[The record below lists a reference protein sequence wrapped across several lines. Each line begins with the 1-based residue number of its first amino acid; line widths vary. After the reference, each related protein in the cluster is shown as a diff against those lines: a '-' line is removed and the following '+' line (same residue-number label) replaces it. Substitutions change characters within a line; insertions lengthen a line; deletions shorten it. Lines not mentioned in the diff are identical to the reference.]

1 MRTSTRQAEASRT
14 ARRDAYFETP
24 FGPGR
29 LTLAGDLPLELELPG
44 PGIEPPVG
52 GAGTGA
58 GAAARWVA
66 GLEAYFAG
74 EPVTFDLD
82 VAAHCR
88 ARGLTAFETAV
99 YAALAAVPYGRAVS
113 YRDLA
118 HAAGRPN
125 AYRAVGT
132 AMSRNALPV
141 ILPCHRV
148 IKNDGTPGPVRRRPP
163 VEAAPARAGG
173 RPGARRHQGR
183 SRGEGERLMADA
195 LQFVIITGLSGA
207 GKSQAIDSFEDA
219 GYFCVDNLPPQ
230 LVPTLVDLFRRE
242 GSKVDRVAI
251 VSDVRG
257 GEYFGRLEQLLEEL
271 HERGVEHTVV
281 FLEASNEA
289 LVRRFK
295 ETRRRH
301 PAADGGS
308 VIDGIRRERRLLA
321 PLRERATLVLDT
333 SDISIH
339 ELKARLNK
347 DIIQHSRRT
356 NIVFAVVSFGYKYG
370 IPIDADLLFD
380 VRFLPNPHYD
390 LRLRPLTGLDV
401 EVRDFVLESP
411 DTAEYLDHLLGL
423 LDFLFPR
430 YAAEGKAHLTIGV
443 GCTGGRH
450 RSVAIAQLIGER
462 YEKQGYY
469 TNVRHR
475 DMARDT

>member
-1 MRTSTRQAEASRT
+1 
-14 ARRDAYFETP
+14 
-24 FGPGR
+24 
-29 LTLAGDLPLELELPG
+29 
-44 PGIEPPVG
+44 
-52 GAGTGA
+52 
-58 GAAARWVA
+58 
-66 GLEAYFAG
+66 
-74 EPVTFDLD
+74 
-82 VAAHCR
+82 
-88 ARGLTAFETAV
+88 
-99 YAALAAVPYGRAVS
+99 
-113 YRDLA
+113 
-118 HAAGRPN
+118 
-125 AYRAVGT
+125 
-132 AMSRNALPV
+132 MS
-141 ILPCHRV
+141 
-148 IKNDGTPGPVRRRPP
+148 
-163 VEAAPARAGG
+163 
-173 RPGARRHQGR
+173 
-183 SRGEGERLMADA
+183 DA

-219 GYFCVDNLPPQ
+219 GYFCVDNLPPE

-257 GEYFGRLEQLLEEL
+257 GEYFGRLEQLLDEL
-271 HERGVEHTVV
+271 HERGVEHTIV

-301 PAADGGS
+301 PAAEGGR
-308 VIDGIRRERRLLA
+308 VVDGIRRERRLLA
-321 PLRERATLVLDT
+321 PLRERATLVIDT
-333 SDISIH
+333 TDISIH

-390 LRLRPLTGLDV
+390 LRLRPLTGLDP
-401 EVRDFVLESP
+401 EVRDYVMGSP
-411 DTAEYLDHLLGL
+411 DTGEYLERLLAL

-430 YAAEGKAHLTIGV
+430 YAAEGKAHLTVGV

-450 RSVAIAQLIGER
+450 RSVTIAQLIGDR

-469 TNVRHR
+469 TVVRHR
-475 DMARDT
+475 DLTRDA

>member
-1 MRTSTRQAEASRT
+1 
-14 ARRDAYFETP
+14 
-24 FGPGR
+24 
-29 LTLAGDLPLELELPG
+29 
-44 PGIEPPVG
+44 
-52 GAGTGA
+52 
-58 GAAARWVA
+58 
-66 GLEAYFAG
+66 
-74 EPVTFDLD
+74 
-82 VAAHCR
+82 
-88 ARGLTAFETAV
+88 
-99 YAALAAVPYGRAVS
+99 
-113 YRDLA
+113 
-118 HAAGRPN
+118 
-125 AYRAVGT
+125 
-132 AMSRNALPV
+132 
-141 ILPCHRV
+141 
-148 IKNDGTPGPVRRRPP
+148 
-163 VEAAPARAGG
+163 
-173 RPGARRHQGR
+173 
-183 SRGEGERLMADA
+183 MADA

-271 HERGVEHTVV
+271 HERGVEHAVV

-321 PLRERATLVLDT
+321 PLRERATLVVDT
-333 SDISIH
+333 SDMSIH
-339 ELKARLNK
+339 DLKARLNK
-347 DIIQHSRRT
+347 DMIQHTRRT

-390 LRLRPLTGLDV
+390 LRLRPLTGLDP
-401 EVRDFVLESP
+401 EVRDFVLNSP
-411 DTAEYLDHLLGL
+411 DTGEYLDHLLGL

-450 RSVAIAQLIGER
+450 RSVAIAQFIGDR

-469 TNVRHR
+469 TIVRHR
-475 DMARDT
+475 DMTRDA

>member
-1 MRTSTRQAEASRT
+1 MN
-14 ARRDAYFETP
+14 
-24 FGPGR
+24 
-29 LTLAGDLPLELELPG
+29 
-44 PGIEPPVG
+44 
-52 GAGTGA
+52 GA
-58 GAAARWVA
+58 
-66 GLEAYFAG
+66 
-74 EPVTFDLD
+74 
-82 VAAHCR
+82 
-88 ARGLTAFETAV
+88 
-99 YAALAAVPYGRAVS
+99 
-113 YRDLA
+113 
-118 HAAGRPN
+118 
-125 AYRAVGT
+125 
-132 AMSRNALPV
+132 M
-141 ILPCHRV
+141 
-148 IKNDGTPGPVRRRPP
+148 
-163 VEAAPARAGG
+163 
-173 RPGARRHQGR
+173 
-183 SRGEGERLMADA
+183 
-195 LQFVIITGLSGA
+195 QFVIITGLSGA

-219 GYFCVDNLPPQ
+219 GYFCVDNLPPE

-257 GEYFGRLEQLLEEL
+257 GEYFGRLEHVLDEL
-271 HERGVEHTVV
+271 HERGVEHTIV

-301 PAADGGS
+301 PAAEGGR

-321 PLRERATLVLDT
+321 PLRERATLVIDT

-339 ELKARLNK
+339 ELKARLNR

-380 VRFLPNPHYD
+380 VRFLPNPHYR
-390 LRLRPLTGLDV
+390 LRLRPLTGLDD
-401 EVRDFVLESP
+401 EVREFVMRSP
-411 DTAEYLDHLLGL
+411 ETSEYLERLFGL

-450 RSVAIAQLIGER
+450 RSVTVAQLIGER

-469 TNVRHR
+469 TIVRHR
-475 DMARDT
+475 DIARDA

>member
-1 MRTSTRQAEASRT
+1 MTE
-14 ARRDAYFETP
+14 
-24 FGPGR
+24 
-29 LTLAGDLPLELELPG
+29 
-44 PGIEPPVG
+44 
-52 GAGTGA
+52 
-58 GAAARWVA
+58 
-66 GLEAYFAG
+66 
-74 EPVTFDLD
+74 
-82 VAAHCR
+82 
-88 ARGLTAFETAV
+88 
-99 YAALAAVPYGRAVS
+99 
-113 YRDLA
+113 
-118 HAAGRPN
+118 
-125 AYRAVGT
+125 
-132 AMSRNALPV
+132 
-141 ILPCHRV
+141 
-148 IKNDGTPGPVRRRPP
+148 
-163 VEAAPARAGG
+163 
-173 RPGARRHQGR
+173 
-183 SRGEGERLMADA
+183 A

-207 GKSQAIDSFEDA
+207 GKSQAMDSFEDA
-219 GYFCVDNLPPQ
+219 GWFCVDNLPPE

-242 GSKVDRVAI
+242 GSKVDRVAV

-321 PLRERATLVLDT
+321 PLRERATLVVDT

-390 LRLRPLTGLDV
+390 LRLRPLTGLDA
-401 EVRDFVLESP
+401 EVRDFVLASP
-411 DTAEYLDHLLGL
+411 DTAEYLEHLLGL

-469 TNVRHR
+469 TIVRHR

>member
-1 MRTSTRQAEASRT
+1 MT
-14 ARRDAYFETP
+14 
-24 FGPGR
+24 
-29 LTLAGDLPLELELPG
+29 
-44 PGIEPPVG
+44 
-52 GAGTGA
+52 
-58 GAAARWVA
+58 
-66 GLEAYFAG
+66 
-74 EPVTFDLD
+74 
-82 VAAHCR
+82 
-88 ARGLTAFETAV
+88 
-99 YAALAAVPYGRAVS
+99 
-113 YRDLA
+113 
-118 HAAGRPN
+118 
-125 AYRAVGT
+125 
-132 AMSRNALPV
+132 
-141 ILPCHRV
+141 
-148 IKNDGTPGPVRRRPP
+148 
-163 VEAAPARAGG
+163 
-173 RPGARRHQGR
+173 
-183 SRGEGERLMADA
+183 DA

-219 GYFCVDNLPPQ
+219 GYFCVDNLPPE

-257 GEYFGRLEQLLEEL
+257 GEYFGRLEQLLDEL
-271 HERGVEHTVV
+271 HERGVEHTLV

-301 PAADGGS
+301 PAAEGGS

-321 PLRERATLVLDT
+321 PLRERATLVVDT
-333 SDISIH
+333 SDTSIH

-390 LRLRPLTGLDV
+390 LRLRPLTGLDAQ
-401 EVRDFVLESP
+401 VRGFVMGSP
-411 DTAEYLDHLLGL
+411 DTAEYLERLLAL

-443 GCTGGRH
+443 GCTGGHH
-450 RSVAIAQLIGER
+450 RSVVVAELIGER

-469 TNVRHR
+469 TVVRHR
-475 DMARDT
+475 DLARDV

>member
-1 MRTSTRQAEASRT
+1 
-14 ARRDAYFETP
+14 
-24 FGPGR
+24 
-29 LTLAGDLPLELELPG
+29 
-44 PGIEPPVG
+44 
-52 GAGTGA
+52 
-58 GAAARWVA
+58 
-66 GLEAYFAG
+66 
-74 EPVTFDLD
+74 
-82 VAAHCR
+82 
-88 ARGLTAFETAV
+88 
-99 YAALAAVPYGRAVS
+99 
-113 YRDLA
+113 
-118 HAAGRPN
+118 
-125 AYRAVGT
+125 
-132 AMSRNALPV
+132 MS
-141 ILPCHRV
+141 
-148 IKNDGTPGPVRRRPP
+148 
-163 VEAAPARAGG
+163 
-173 RPGARRHQGR
+173 
-183 SRGEGERLMADA
+183 DA

-219 GYFCVDNLPPQ
+219 GYFCVDNLPPE

-257 GEYFGRLEQLLEEL
+257 GEYFGRLEQLLDEL

-301 PAADGGS
+301 PAAEGGS
-308 VIDGIRRERRLLA
+308 VLDGIRRERRLLA
-321 PLRERATLVLDT
+321 PLRERATLVVDT
-333 SDISIH
+333 SDSSIH
-339 ELKARLNK
+339 DLKARLNK

-390 LRLRPLTGLDV
+390 LRLRPLTGLDA
-401 EVRDFVLESP
+401 EVRDFVMGSP
-411 DTAEYLDHLLGL
+411 DTSEYLERLLGL

-450 RSVAIAQLIGER
+450 RSVAIAQLIGDH

-469 TNVRHR
+469 TIVRHR
-475 DMARDT
+475 DVARDT